1 MEIVKNIMPKTFVS
15 PMVRRDTD
23 AALRR
28 AERDINDNYRKLA
41 SMREMPELPKDITK
55 IDKDFI
61 ERVFDPRLQAV
72 WQDITLTEDERD
84 EKIKQWQRIKAS
96 GLKLSNAIQGTLS
109 QWPEAIWKFNPETN
123 SFEVTDFYDIV
134 DTRSTF
140 DTPEEA
146 KQHYALIQDAL
157 AAVRRLREW
166 EQSQDAK
173 TMPLLALIRLA
184 PEQLAEVWRSGDAL
198 VDHRFDHLPGMRHE
212 NYSKTI
218 II

>member
-1 MEIVKNIMPKTFVS
+1 MPARFVS

-28 AERDINDNYRKLA
+28 AEREINENYSKLA
-41 SMREMPELPKDITK
+41 TMREMPELPKDIAK
-55 IDKDFI
+55 INKDLIDGIFA
-61 ERVFDPRLQAV
+61 PRLEAV
-72 WQDITLTEDERD
+72 RHDISLTEDERD
-84 EKIKQWQRIKAS
+84 EKVRNWSRIRATAYKYMNS
-96 GLKLSNAIQGTLS
+96 VQVTLA
-109 QWPEAIWKFNPETN
+109 QWPEAVWKYNADTQ
-123 SFEVTDFYDIV
+123 SFHIDDFFDIV

-140 DTPEEA
+140 DTPSQA
-146 KQHYALIQDAL
+146 RAHYQLIQDAL

-166 EQSQDAK
+166 EKTQDAK
-173 TMPLLALIRLA
+173 TMPLLALIRLT

-198 VDHRFDHLPGMRHE
+198 VDHRYDHLPGMRHE

>member
-1 MEIVKNIMPKTFVS
+1 MEIKSIMPKTFVS

-28 AERDINDNYRKLA
+28 AERDINENYGKLA
-41 SMREMPELPKDITK
+41 TMREMPELPKDITK

-61 ERVFDPRLQAV
+61 DGVFAPRLEAV
-72 WQDITLTEDERD
+72 KNDITLTEDERD
-84 EKIKQWQRIKAS
+84 EKVRNWSRIRAVSYKYANS
-96 GLKLSNAIQGTLS
+96 IQVTLS
-109 QWPEAIWKFNPETN
+109 QWPEAVWKYNADTQ
-123 SFEVTDFYDIV
+123 SFRIDDFFDIV

-140 DTPEEA
+140 DTPAEA
-146 KQHYALIQDAL
+146 QKHYALIQNAL
-157 AAVRRLREW
+157 AAVKKLREW

-173 TMPLLALIRLA
+173 TMPLLALVRLT
-184 PEQLAEVWRSGDAL
+184 PEQLAEVWRSGDAQ
-198 VDHRFDHLPGMRHE
+198 VNHKFDHLPNMRHE

>member
-1 MEIVKNIMPKTFVS
+1 MEIKNIMPAHFVS
-15 PMVRRDTD
+15 QMVRRDTD

-72 WQDITLTEDERD
+72 WQDISLTEDERD

-96 GLKLSNAIQGTLS
+96 GLKLANAIQETLS

>member
-1 MEIVKNIMPKTFVS
+1 MEIVKNNMPERFVS

-28 AERDINDNYRKLA
+28 AERDINENYGKLA
-41 SMREMPELPKDITK
+41 TMREMPELPKDVTK

-61 ERVFDPRLQAV
+61 DGVFAPRLEAV
-72 WQDITLTEDERD
+72 KNDIALTEDERD
-84 EKIKQWQRIKAS
+84 EKVRNWSRIRATAYKYANS
-96 GLKLSNAIQGTLS
+96 IQVTLS
-109 QWPEAIWKFNPETN
+109 QWPEAVWKYYAEDN
-123 SFEVTDFYDIV
+123 SFHITDFFDIV

-140 DTPEEA
+140 DTPKEA
-146 KQHYALIQDAL
+146 LQHYALIQDAL
-157 AAVRRLREW
+157 AAVKKLREW

-173 TMPLLALIRLA
+173 TMPLLALIRLT
-184 PEQLAEVWRSGDAL
+184 PEQLAEVWRSGDAR
-198 VDHRFDHLPGMRHE
+198 VDHRFDHLPNMRHE

>member
-28 AERDINDNYRKLA
+28 AERDINENYSKLA

-61 ERVFDPRLQAV
+61 ERVFAPRLQAV
-72 WQDITLTEDERD
+72 WKDMTLTEDERD

-96 GLKLSNAIQGTLS
+96 GLKLAIAIQETLS

-140 DTPEEA
+140 DTPAEA
-146 KQHYALIQDAL
+146 MEHFQLIKNAL

-166 EQSQDAK
+166 EKTQDAK
-173 TMPLLALIRLA
+173 TMPLLALVRLT
-184 PEQLAEVWRSGDAL
+184 PEQLAEVWRSGDARI
-198 VDHRFDHLPGMRHE
+198 DHRFDHLGIRHQD
-212 NYSKTI
+212 YSKTI

>member
-1 MEIVKNIMPKTFVS
+1 MPARFVS

-28 AERDINDNYRKLA
+28 AEREVNENYSKLA
-41 SMREMPELPKDITK
+41 TMREMPELPKDITK

-61 ERVFDPRLQAV
+61 DGVFAPRLEAV
-72 WQDITLTEDERD
+72 RKDITLTEDERD

-96 GLKLSNAIQGTLS
+96 CFKLANAIQETLS
-109 QWPEAIWKFNPETN
+109 KWPEAVWRFNDESN
-123 SFEVTDFYDIV
+123 VFEVSDFYDIV

-140 DTPEEA
+140 DTPAEA
-146 KQHYALIQDAL
+146 RQHHQLIRDAL
-157 AAVRRLREW
+157 EAVQKLRKW

-173 TMPLLALIRLA
+173 TMPLLALIRLT
-184 PEQLAEVWRSGDAL
+184 PEQLAEIWRSGDARI
-198 VDHRFDHLPGMRHE
+198 DHRFDHLPGMRHE

>member
-1 MEIVKNIMPKTFVS
+1 MEIKNEMPKSFVS

-28 AERDINDNYRKLA
+28 AERDINENYSKLA

-55 IDKDFI
+55 IDKSFVDG
-61 ERVFDPRLQAV
+61 VFAPRLDAV
-72 WQDITLTEDERD
+72 RKDITLTEDERD
-84 EKIKQWQRIKAS
+84 EKVRNWSRIRATAYKYA
-96 GLKLSNAIQGTLS
+96 NFIQVTLS
-109 QWPEAIWKFNPETN
+109 QWPEAIWKFNDETN
-123 SFEVTDFYDIV
+123 SFAVSDFFDIV

-140 DTPEEA
+140 DTPAEA
-146 KQHYALIQDAL
+146 RQHYQLIKDAL
-157 AAVRRLREW
+157 AAVKRLREW

-173 TMPLLALIRLA
+173 TMPLLALIRLT
-184 PEQLAEVWRSGDAL
+184 PEQLAEVWRSGDAR

-212 NYSKTI
+212 NYSQTI

>member
-1 MEIVKNIMPKTFVS
+1 MEIKNIMPKTFVS

-28 AERDINDNYRKLA
+28 AERDINENYSKLA

-55 IDKDFI
+55 IDKDLIDGF
-61 ERVFDPRLQAV
+61 FAPRLEAV
-72 WQDITLTEDERD
+72 RNDISLTEDERD
-84 EKIKQWQRIKAS
+84 EKIRNWSRIRATAYKYMNS
-96 GLKLSNAIQGTLS
+96 VQVTLA
-109 QWPEAIWKFNPETN
+109 QWPEAVWKYNADTQ
-123 SFEVTDFYDIV
+123 SFYIDDFFDIV

-140 DTPEEA
+140 DTPKEA
-146 KQHYALIQDAL
+146 QEHYALIQDAL
-157 AAVRRLREW
+157 AAVKRLREW

-173 TMPLLALIRLA
+173 TMPLLALIRLT
-184 PEQLAEVWRSGDAL
+184 PEQLAEIWRSGDAR

-212 NYSKTI
+212 NYSQTI